1 MKAKFLLFAIP
12 CLFLASCGG
21 SADKEAAKKV
31 NDSIAA
37 VHHFDSL
44 QNAIKM
50 MRQQDS
56 VEAAKGSDTTKKM
69 DSAKG
74 QK

>member
-12 CLFLASCGG
+12 CLFIASCGG

-37 VHHFDSL
+37 AHHFDSL

-50 MRQQDS
+50 MRTQDS
-56 VEAAKGSDTTKKM
+56 AEAAKASDTAKKT
-69 DSAKG
+69 DTPGG

>member
-1 MKAKFLLFAIP
+1 MKAKFLLLALP
-12 CLFLASCGG
+12 GLFLVSCGG
-21 SADKEAAKKV
+21 SADKEAAKKA

-37 VHHFDSL
+37 AHHFDSL

-56 VEAAKGSDTTKKM
+56 IESAKASDTAKKT
-69 DSAKG
+69 DSPQG